1 MEFEYDGIEYD
12 EAKRLK
18 ILKERGLDL
27 AESGLV
33 FQGSYTELL
42 DDRKDYGELRFRVWG
57 YLHGQRVS
65 VVWTPRGQNRRII
78 TMRHAHEPEHSARH
92 KTLD

>member
-1 MEFEYDGIEYD
+1 LNEIKIEYD

-18 ILKERGLDL
+18 ILEERGLDL

-33 FQGSYTELL
+33 FQSNYVELL
-42 DDRKDYGELRFRVWG
+42 DDRRDYGELRFRVWG
-57 YLHGQRVS
+57 YLHEQRVS
-65 VVWTPRGQNRRII
+65 LVWTPRGQNRRII
-78 TMRHAHEPEHSARH
+78 TMRRAHEQEHSSRI